1 MKFAVLSDIHGNMFA
16 LRAVLS
22 DIAKYNVD
30 RVLCLGDLAMAGPE
44 PNKTIDFVRTQDWTV
59 IQGNTDEMI
68 ANFNEDLFEKLH
80 NDAPIM
86 ANALRQ
92 DANEIT
98 EENISYLKKLPINKC
113 IETDGVKILL
123 THGSPRKNNENIF
136 PNMDIKIIEDIFQDV
151 DADLV
156 FCGHTHMPCGY
167 QTNSKITVVNDGS
180 VGRPFTE
187 IPNACYVLAEVK
199 NGSFTIEHKMVDY
212 DKVSA
217 SEILAKRNF
226 DGAEKLAKMLIK
238 PELRHM

>member
-22 DIAKYNVD
+22 GIEKYNVD
-30 RVLCLGDLAMAGPE
+30 RILCLGDLAMAGPE

-68 ANFNEDLFEKLH
+68 ANFTEDLFEKLH
-80 NDAPIM
+80 RDAPIM

-92 DANEIT
+92 DVNEISS
-98 EENISYLKKLPINKC
+98 ENFSYLKNLPINKC

-212 DKVSA
+212 DRDSA

-238 PELRHM
+238 PELRHL

>member
-30 RVLCLGDLAMAGPE
+30 RILCLGDLAMAGPE

-92 DANEIT
+92 DVNEIT
-98 EENISYLKKLPINKC
+98 EENVSYLKNLPINKC
-113 IETDGVKILL
+113 IEVDGVKILL

-212 DKVSA
+212 ARISA
-217 SEILAKRNF
+217 SEILAKRSF